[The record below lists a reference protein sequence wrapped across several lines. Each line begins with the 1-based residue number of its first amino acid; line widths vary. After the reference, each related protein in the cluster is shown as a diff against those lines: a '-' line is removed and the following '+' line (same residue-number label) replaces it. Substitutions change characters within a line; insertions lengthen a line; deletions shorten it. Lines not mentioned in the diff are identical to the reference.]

1 MISGYRPYSLLID
14 SIRQIIDLKDS
25 QKIDVEKY
33 KAYWPTTTERE
44 LREIQQ
50 RAHPNGKGP
59 YRI

>member
-33 KAYWPTTTERE
+33 KAYCPTITKRE
-44 LREIQQ
+44 
-50 RAHPNGKGP
+50 
-59 YRI
+59 